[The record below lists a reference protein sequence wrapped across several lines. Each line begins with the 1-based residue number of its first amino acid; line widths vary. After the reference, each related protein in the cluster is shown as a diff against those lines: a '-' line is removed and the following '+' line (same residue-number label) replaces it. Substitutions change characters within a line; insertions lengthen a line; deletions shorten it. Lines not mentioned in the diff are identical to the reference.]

1 VYVCESAA
9 GREVFEFLDCNVL
22 AKLVLKVFRFVIN
35 DPVLVVVAG
44 PKYVWFL
51 WREKF
56 DGTVVYVGFSTEC
69 LKCDF
74 EGSLALCRKESSASL
89 KVWIQKATTGCE
101 GAEPSITTNGGPPA
115 KACASTESWKVC
127 PTLSSRQTCRT
138 QVELFSS
145 NSSQD
150 LCPKFPDV
158 IVEVCQRFLCDI
170 RVTDLGDVARSGN
183 HAVQEEFRGGLCV

>member
-9 GREVFEFLDCNVL
+9 GREVFEFLECNVR
-22 AKLVLKVFRFVIN
+22 AELVLKVFRFVIN
-35 DPVLVVVAG
+35 DPVLIVVAS
-44 PKYVWFL
+44 PKYIWFL

-56 DGTVVYVGFSTEC
+56 DGTVVHVGFSTKC

-74 EGSLALCRKESSASL
+74 EGSLALCRKEGSASL
-89 KVWIQKATTGCE
+89 KVWIQKGSTGCK
-101 GAEPSITTNGGPPA
+101 GAVPSITTNGGPPA
-115 KACASTESWKVC
+115 KACASTEGWKIC
-127 PTLSSRQTCRT
+127 PALSSRQTCRT

-158 IVEVCQRFLCDI
+158 IVKVRQRFLCDI
-170 RVTDLGDVARSGN
+170 RVTDLGDVARSGD
-183 HAVQEEFRGGLCV
+183 HTVQEEFRRGLCV